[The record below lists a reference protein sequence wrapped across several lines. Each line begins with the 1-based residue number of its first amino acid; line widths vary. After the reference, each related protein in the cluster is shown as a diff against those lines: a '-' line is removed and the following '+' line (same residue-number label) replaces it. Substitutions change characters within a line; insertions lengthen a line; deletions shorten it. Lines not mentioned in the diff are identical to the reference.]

1 MILKGQKRK
10 LPPQDVE
17 VSDQSG
23 PLWESQRQFVFS
35 VSLNKYQRS
44 QEIPEPSLRRSVL
57 IANTLRQVSL
67 ETCREPPLDGEGS
80 QPSFAPQE
88 MEREVTS
95 AGAKRDSVAPVDD
108 AFMDPACCPGVSLSC
123 FGNDA
128 ASRCLTSCHVSESNV
143 PATAEEED
151 GDWGTMSTDS
161 DFSLSAAISSI
172 LTALDSIDGGPQAA
186 QRTPLRS
193 LENLSGPSEGGAASA
208 KQEIRDYNI
217 SWGQQGEAKVQ
228 GDMMEATRTSHTDD
242 VIMEDPFQDIDTSQL
257 AMDMGVLGLRSS
269 GAGFSAA
276 DDLTRYIPPLSQSRF
291 SSHPFS
297 VSLGSHLKCLP
308 SFSSFSPL
316 SSSSSLS
323 SPGSASF
330 SGQSQ
335 VREGLELEQLMEILV
350 ES

>member
-10 LPPQDVE
+10 LTQEDVE
-17 VSDQSG
+17 VSDKST

-44 QEIPEPSLRRSVL
+44 QELPEPSLRRSVL

-67 ETCREPPLDGEGS
+67 ETCRTPPLDGEVS
-80 QPSFAPQE
+80 LPLLVPQE
-88 MEREVTS
+88 TETGVTS
-95 AGAKRDSVAPVDD
+95 AGARHHSVVPVDD
-108 AFMDPACCPGVSLSC
+108 AFTDPACCPVVSLNC
-123 FGNDA
+123 FQNDA
-128 ASRCLTSCHVSESNV
+128 ASRSLTGCLSESS
-143 PATAEEED
+143 ATAEEED
-151 GDWGTMSTDS
+151 GDWGSMSTDS

-172 LTALDSIDGGPQAA
+172 LTALDSTMDGGPQAP

-208 KQEIRDYNI
+208 KQEIRDY
-217 SWGQQGEAKVQ
+217 SWDQQGEAKVQ
-228 GDMMEATRTSHTDD
+228 GGIVEAARTSHTQD
-242 VIMEDPFQDIDTSQL
+242 VTMEDLFQDIHTSQL
-257 AMDMGVLGLRSS
+257 ARDMGVLGLRSS
-269 GAGFSAA
+269 GGGFSAA
-276 DDLTRYIPPLSQSRF
+276 DDLIRCIPPLSPSPF

-297 VSLGSHLKCLP
+297 ISLGSNLKCLP

-316 SSSSSLS
+316 SSSSSPS

>member
-10 LPPQDVE
+10 LTQEDVE
-17 VSDQSG
+17 VSDKSA

-44 QEIPEPSLRRSVL
+44 QELPEPSLRRSVL
-57 IANTLRQVSL
+57 IANTLRQVGL
-67 ETCREPPLDGEGS
+67 ETCRTPPLDGEVS
-80 QPSFAPQE
+80 LPLLVPQE
-88 MEREVTS
+88 TEREVTS
-95 AGAKRDSVAPVDD
+95 AGARHQSVVPVDD
-108 AFMDPACCPGVSLSC
+108 AFTDPACCPVVSLNC
-123 FGNDA
+123 FQNNA
-128 ASRCLTSCHVSESNV
+128 ASRSLTSCHLSEANA

-151 GDWGTMSTDS
+151 GDWGSMSTDS

-172 LTALDSIDGGPQAA
+172 LTALDSTMDVGPQAP

-208 KQEIRDYNI
+208 KQEIRDY
-217 SWGQQGEAKVQ
+217 SWDHQGEAKVQ
-228 GDMMEATRTSHTDD
+228 GGIVEAVRTSHTED
-242 VIMEDPFQDIDTSQL
+242 VTMEDLFQDIDTSQL
-257 AMDMGVLGLRSS
+257 ARDMGVLGLRSS
-269 GAGFSAA
+269 GGGFSAA
-276 DDLTRYIPPLSQSRF
+276 DDLIRYIPPLSQSTF

-297 VSLGSHLKCLP
+297 ISLGSNLKCLP

-316 SSSSSLS
+316 SSSLS
-323 SPGSASF
+323 PPGSASF